1 MKNNLPYNVMRH
13 ADWDFA
19 PKMPQVVVPA
29 IAGALGGGT
38 IATIAAYAIYYV
50 ATTAITSAAL
60 RALAPDMPTAGGAQ
74 NVGTLINAR
83 EATATQEYVYG
94 QVRKGGTIVFMESTD
109 INRSDYPE
117 NGYMHIVI
125 AMAGHEVE
133 EIGDV
138 YINDEIVTIDEDG
151 FVTSSEWTLKNSPDG
166 GALPPE
172 AQGQP
177 AIRIKRYNG
186 SQTTA
191 DADLVAETSATSS
204 FVGNGIAYMY
214 VRVQFDRTTFANG
227 IPVFTAV
234 VKGKK
239 VEDANGTPQVYP
251 ASANA
256 ALVIRDY
263 LKSEYGLADSSV
275 DDTYFAVAA
284 NDCNDNINL
293 SGGGTEKRYQINGV
307 VNAGSTIGSALQDMV
322 SACNGQLFLSGGL
335 WRLKVGV
342 YDASV
347 KTLTLDDVRSAISL
361 PTKQSRRDNF
371 NRVVG
376 KFINGGDSGGGVN
389 PNAGDWVEA
398 DYPAIT
404 SDAFLAEDNSVENQ
418 IDLPLMMVTSSAQA
432 QRVAKQTL
440 FRSREQITFSAEFGL
455 NAMDIEIGDVVALTI
470 DKYGWVAKE
479 FECVNWKLT
488 FSDQGQLT
496 ISMTLR
502 ETSEAAFDWDAE
514 ESAIINNNTNLPKY
528 TGGLSIS
535 DLSVDDGPTR
545 VAGDGTYIAGAI
557 VSWTGAASFGIKHYE
572 VQWKRASDSSYTAAT
587 SSLTTFD
594 VYPLQDGVSYDFR
607 VRAVGSND
615 ATGTWLETTY
625 TAGGDTTAPAAPT
638 SLSVTGELG
647 GFDIE
652 WTNPN
657 DADFSYVKVYESDD
671 NVFGN
676 ATFIGQ
682 SSGSNFLRRNLSPL
696 VTKYYWVSAVDYSG
710 NESATTGP
718 QSATTAQITAGDI
731 GDAVIAYE
739 NLDTSVTNVLD
750 GFDTDIQAAQATLLT
765 KVDIADYNIT
775 VDYQQQLE
783 DATNQLATDAL
794 QLALNASSLESRIND
809 AGITVDPDTGSVT
822 IQGLSAIEDRVSTAE
837 IDLDAVE
844 ASLTLKAS
852 TTYVDSAIAAAQL
865 PEATVTELENT
876 IARVDTAE
884 IDIDALEGAITLTST
899 GSLYDVN
906 DGTLGVEALE
916 GRITVAE
923 GNIALK
929 ASQTE
934 LDDVDTRLSSA
945 EITLGSLDVAEIN
958 FSVSEVR
965 AISEKQDDLADLTL
979 QEVLGRYNERKFV
992 REDIS
997 FARQSLTADVNDQRE
1012 ALAQATLELGVRIDE
1027 NTASIVSEQT
1037 VRANA
1042 DSALASDI
1050 TTLQVNVADNAAAI
1064 VTEQTVRAD
1073 ADSALATSIT
1083 ALQTE
1088 VDGNTAAIQTEQTAR
1103 SDADSALATSI
1114 TNLTATVTDNTAD
1127 IVANTAAISTEATAR
1142 ADADSALATDIT
1154 NLTATVTDN
1163 TTDITANTA
1172 AIATEA
1178 TARADADSALATD
1191 ITNLTTT
1198 VSDNTAA
1205 IATEATAR
1213 ADADTA
1219 LATDIANLTTT
1230 VGDNTAAIATEATA
1244 RADADTALA
1253 TDITNL
1259 TTTVGDNTTSITTL
1273 SESIN
1278 GVEAKYGV
1286 TIDNNGNATGFQLLS
1301 GADGSA
1307 FNVRAD
1313 QFAVFDADDN
1323 GGATPFTIFTSPRTI
1338 GGVVYPAG
1346 TYIENAYIDNAAIVD
1361 ASITNAKIDDLA
1373 VTNAKIAD
1381 ASIDNAKIS
1390 NLSADKI
1397 NAGTISVDYLPGL
1410 TDINQT
1416 ITTSNVNL
1424 VSAFPS
1430 QYLITTTLSG
1440 IRAGTKV
1447 IGILTLNAYSTTGDQ
1462 GTIYPCTMEIIP
1474 QNITGLTAHTFTKNN
1489 HPQLGTSSSFMP
1501 MQIFIGTG
1509 TATGTSCQVQF
1520 RLGTAFSGETATM
1533 LSGASLTLLGYE
1545 V

>member
-19 PKMPQVVVPA
+19 PKMPQVA
-29 IAGALGGGT
+29 IPYIASALGVSQF
-38 IATIAAYAIYYV
+38 AAAAIYYV
-50 ATTAITSAAL
+50 ATTAITSVAM
-60 RALAPDMPTAGGAQ
+60 RALAPDMAGAGQQ

-109 INRSDYPE
+109 IDRADYPE

-125 AMAGHEVE
+125 ALAGHEVE
-133 EIGDV
+133 EVGDV
-138 YINDEIVTIDEDG
+138 YINDQIVSIDANG
-151 FVTSSEWTLKNSPDG
+151 FVTDEEWQLDNSPDG

-172 AQGQP
+172 QQGVLP

-204 FVGNGIAYMY
+204 FVGSGIAYMY
-214 VRVQFDRTTFANG
+214 VRLQFDRTTFANG
-227 IPVFTAV
+227 IPSFTAV
-234 VKGKK
+234 IKGKK
-239 VEDANGTPQVYP
+239 VEDTNGTPQVYP

-263 LKSEYGLADSSV
+263 LKSEYGLSDSSV

-284 NDCNDNINL
+284 NDCNDNVAL

-322 SACNGQLFLSGGL
+322 SACNGELFLSGGL

-342 YDASV
+342 YDAAV
-347 KTLTLDDVRSAISL
+347 KTLTLDDIRSAINL

-371 NRVVG
+371 NQVVG
-376 KFINGGDSGGGVN
+376 KFINGGVYNESTN
-389 PNAGDWVEA
+389 PSAGDWVEA

-404 SDAFLAEDNSVENQ
+404 SAAFLAEDNGVENQ
-418 IDLPLMMVTSSAQA
+418 IDLPLLMVTSSAQA

-440 FRSREQITFSAEFGL
+440 FRSREQMTFSADFGL

-470 DKYGWVAKE
+470 AEYGWVQKE
-479 FECVNWKLT
+479 FECVNWKLVV
-488 FSDQGQLT
+488 SDGGQ
-496 ISMTLR
+496 IVVNMVLR
-502 ETSEAAFDWDAE
+502 ETSEAAFDWNAE

-528 TGGLSIS
+528 SGGLSVS
-535 DLSVDDGPTR
+535 NLSVADGPTR

-557 VSWTGAASFGIKHYE
+557 VTWTGASSFQIKHYE

-587 SSLTTFD
+587 SSLTNFD
-594 VYPLQDGVSYDFR
+594 IYPLQDGVQYDIR
-607 VRAVGSND
+607 VRAVGAND
-615 ATGTWLETTY
+615 ATGVWLETTY

-657 DADFSYVKVYESDD
+657 DADFSFVKVYESDD

-676 ATFIGQ
+676 ATQVGQ

-718 QSATTAQITAGDI
+718 VSGTTTQITAGDI
-731 GDAVIAYE
+731 GPAVIAYE
-739 NLDTSVTNVLD
+739 NLDTTVTSVLD

-783 DATNQLATDAL
+783 DATTQLATDAL
-794 QLALNASSLESRIND
+794 SLALNASSLESRIND
-809 AGITVDPDTGSVT
+809 AGITVDPATGSVT
-822 IQGLSAIEDRVSTAE
+822 IQGLSAIEDRVNIVE

-844 ASLTLKAS
+844 GELTLKAS

-876 IARVDTAE
+876 IARVDQVE
-884 IDIDALEGAITLTST
+884 IDLNSIEGAITLTST

-906 DGTLGVEALE
+906 DGVLGVEALE

-934 LDDVDTRLSSA
+934 LDDVDTRLTSA
-945 EITLGSLDVAEIN
+945 EITLGSLDVAEIT

-979 QEVLGRYNERKFV
+979 KEVLGRYNDRKFV
-992 REDIS
+992 REDIA

-1027 NTASIVSEQT
+1027 NQASIVSEQT
-1037 VRANA
+1037 ARATA

-1050 TTLQVNVADNAAAI
+1050 TTLQADVGTNAAAI
-1064 VTEQTVRAD
+1064 Q
-1073 ADSALATSIT
+1073 I
-1083 ALQTE
+1083 
-1088 VDGNTAAIQTEQTAR
+1088 
-1103 SDADSALATSI
+1103 
-1114 TNLTATVTDNTAD
+1114 
-1127 IVANTAAISTEATAR
+1127 EATAR
-1142 ADADSALATDIT
+1142 ADADSALSTLITALQADVDDNSAAIQTEQTARATADTALASDIT
-1154 NLTATVTDN
+1154 NLTATVTSN
-1163 TTDITANTA
+1163 TADIVANTA

-1178 TARADADSALATD
+1178 TARATADSALSTS
-1191 ITNLTTT
+1191 ITNLTAT
-1198 VSDNTAA
+1198 VTSNTSNITANTAA
-1205 IATEATAR
+1205 IATEQTVR
-1213 ADADTA
+1213 ANADTA
-1219 LATDIANLTTT
+1219 LAADISSLSSTVSSNTAAINSEAVTRASADSALASDITTLTTT
-1230 VGDNTAAIATEATA
+1230 VGS
-1244 RADADTALA
+1244 
-1253 TDITNL
+1253 
-1259 TTTVGDNTTSITTL
+1259 NTTSISTL
-1273 SESIN
+1273 SQSID

-1301 GADGSA
+1301 GVGGSA

-1313 QFAVFDADDN
+1313 QFAVFDSNNN
-1323 GGATPFTIFTSPRTI
+1323 GGVPPFTIFTSSRTI

-1346 TYIENAYIDNAAIVD
+1346 TYVKDAYIDNASIVNG
-1361 ASITNAKIDDLA
+1361 SITNAKIGTA
-1373 VTNAKIAD
+1373 AITNAKIAD
-1381 ASIDNAKIS
+1381 AAIDNAKIS

-1397 NAGTISVDYLPGL
+1397 NAGTIAVDYLPGL
-1410 TDINQT
+1410 TSINQT

-1424 VSAFPS
+1424 VPALP

-1447 IGILTLNAYSTTGDQ
+1447 IGILTLNAYSTTFNGP
-1462 GTIYPCTMEIIP
+1462 GNPTTATMEIIP

-1489 HPQLGTSSSFMP
+1489 HPTLGISSSFMP

-1520 RLGTAFSGETATM
+1520 RLGTAFAGETATM